1 MVIAKKSRQFLIIF
15 SYEAEFLPLLKYH
28 FPNASEGRQHQ
39 SNEGQHHQVR
49 IQLLRETMT
58 IYHIHF
64 DWHKPKKEPVADQK
78 EAAIMTPA
86 AKPIMMS
93 CNLRLI
99 FLKKKTMAEPT
110 IVHPQVKRPARKAKK
125 TTF

>member
-1 MVIAKKSRQFLIIF
+1 MNGNSQKSRAFLIIF

-78 EAAIMTPA
+78 EAAIMNT
-86 AKPIMMS
+86 
-93 CNLRLI
+93 N
-99 FLKKKTMAEPT
+99 
-110 IVHPQVKRPARKAKK
+110 RKAHHDVLQF
-125 TTF
+125 TANILEEENYG